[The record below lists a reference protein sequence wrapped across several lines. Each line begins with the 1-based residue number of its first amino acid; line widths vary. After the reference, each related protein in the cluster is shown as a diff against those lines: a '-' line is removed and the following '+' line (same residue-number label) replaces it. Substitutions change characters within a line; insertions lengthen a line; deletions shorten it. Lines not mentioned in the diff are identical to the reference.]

1 MSHMFLPM
9 IISLLIGIAVGFVLA
24 IPPGPVAVSVIRIAL
39 NNDKRGGILISIGA
53 SLMDMFY
60 CLLAMLFTTAVF
72 GSVQY
77 FFDEYPFAMLLF
89 QGCCVAAM
97 FMFGLLQFRTPKFS
111 SPTPEMANQSAVSP
125 LKRLMER
132 SIT

>member
-1 MSHMFLPM
+1 M

-24 IPPGPVAVSVIRIAL
+24 IPPGPVGVSVIRIAL

-53 SLMDMFY
+53 SLMDVLY

-77 FFDEYPFAMLLF
+77 FFDE
-89 QGCCVAAM
+89 
-97 FMFGLLQFRTPKFS
+97 FS
-111 SPTPEMANQSAVSP
+111 
-125 LKRLMER
+125 
-132 SIT
+132 